1 MTREK
6 KQPPSVEPT
15 FEDAIG
21 RLETIVGS
29 LEGGEAPLEESL
41 QLFEEGVRLSR
52 ACMQRL
58 EAAERR
64 IEILL
69 KDEASGVDRV
79 AAFTPGDEE

>member
-1 MTREK
+1 MTRDK
-6 KQPPSVEPT
+6 KPPAEPT
-15 FEDAIG
+15 FEAIA

-29 LEGGEAPLEESL
+29 LEGGDAPLEESL

-69 KDEASGVDRV
+69 KDEAGGADRAV
-79 AAFTPGDEE
+79 PFAADGEE

>member
-1 MTREK
+1 MTRDK
-6 KQPPSVEPT
+6 KAPAEPT
-15 FEDAIG
+15 FEEAIA
-21 RLETIVGS
+21 RLETIVGA
-29 LEGGEAPLEESL
+29 LEGGDAPLEESL

-69 KDEASGVDRV
+69 KDEAGGADRAV
-79 AAFTPGDEE
+79 PFAPADEE